1 MNALSPVPGGCTS
14 GSVRRGRGGRR
25 AWRERVSFGLLE
37 QQRTLKRYALSAR
50 GGSAAR
56 GRPEPIQCAPPGGG
70 DHCRRSA
77 AQRPAAKEPP
87 VPADLDQ
94 VFKAYDVRGVYP
106 EQLNEDLA
114 RRIGSAFIALT
125 GAGTLA
131 IGQDMRPSSGPMADA
146 LADGATSQ
154 GADVIRVG
162 LCSTDMIYYVSG
174 ALDVAAI
181 MLTASHNPQQYNGL
195 KFCRPGAVPVGQESG
210 LAELKEMVAA
220 GRPSEAAGRRGSTRP
235 GEDLLA
241 RYAEHVRGF
250 VDKGALRP
258 LKVVA
263 DAGNGM
269 AGHVLPTIF
278 DGLPFEL
285 VPMYFELDGTFP
297 HHPADPIN
305 PANLA
310 DLRER
315 VVAEGADVGLAFDG
329 DADRVFLID
338 ERGGIVQSSLL
349 VALVARTMCER
360 EPGATV
366 LYNLICSRVV
376 PETIRAAGGNPVR
389 TRVGHSFIKAVMADT
404 GAIFGG
410 EHSGH
415 YYFRDN
421 YRADSG
427 LVAALVVL
435 EVLSRAD
442 KPLSEVLAP
451 YRRYADSGEIN
462 RRVEGED
469 LKAIIEGVSE
479 RYPPEQRDW
488 TDGLT
493 IDTPEWW
500 FNLRPSNTEPLLRLN
515 VEAGTQ
521 AEMARVRD
529 EVLEMVD
536 GEPA

>member
-1 MNALSPVPGGCTS
+1 M
-14 GSVRRGRGGRR
+14 
-25 AWRERVSFGLLE
+25 
-37 QQRTLKRYALSAR
+37 
-50 GGSAAR
+50 
-56 GRPEPIQCAPPGGG
+56 
-70 DHCRRSA
+70 
-77 AQRPAAKEPP
+77 
-87 VPADLDQ
+87 PADLDQ
-94 VFKAYDVRGVYP
+94 VFKAYDVRGLYP
-106 EQLNEDLA
+106 EQLDEDLA
-114 RRIGSAFIALT
+114 RSIGRAFIGLT
-125 GAGTLA
+125 GAGSLA
-131 IGQDMRPSSGPMADA
+131 IGQDMRPSSAPMADA
-146 LADGATSQ
+146 LGEGATSQ
-154 GADVIRVG
+154 GADVVRVG
-162 LCSTDMIYYVSG
+162 LCSTDMLYYVSG
-174 ALDVAAI
+174 ALDVAGI
-181 MLTASHNPQQYNGL
+181 MLTASHNPSQYNGL
-195 KFCRPGAVPVGQESG
+195 KFCRPGAVPVGQDSG
-210 LAELKEMVAA
+210 LAELKRMVAGGEPA
-220 GRPSEAAGRRGSTRP
+220 GEARRRGSVHQ

-258 LKVVA
+258 LTVVA

-269 AGHVLPTIF
+269 AGHVLPAIF
-278 DGLPFEL
+278 ERLPFEL

-297 HHPADPIN
+297 NHPADPIN
-305 PANLA
+305 PENLK
-310 DLRER
+310 DLRKR

-329 DADRVFLID
+329 DADRVFLVD
-338 ERGGIVQSSLL
+338 ERGGIVQSSL
-349 VALVARTMCER
+349 VCALAARTMCER

-389 TRVGHSFIKAVMADT
+389 TRVGHSFIKAVMAST

-427 LVAALVVL
+427 LVASLVVL
-435 EVLSRAD
+435 EVLSRED
-442 KPLSEVLAP
+442 RPLSEILAP

-462 RRVEGED
+462 RRIPDGD
-469 LKAIIEGVSE
+469 LESVIDRVAE
-479 RYPPEQRDW
+479 RYPPTTRDW

-515 VEAGTQ
+515 VEAGTE

-529 EVLEMVD
+529 EVLEMVG

>member
-1 MNALSPVPGGCTS
+1 
-14 GSVRRGRGGRR
+14 
-25 AWRERVSFGLLE
+25 VS
-37 QQRTLKRYALSAR
+37 
-50 GGSAAR
+50 
-56 GRPEPIQCAPPGGG
+56 
-70 DHCRRSA
+70 
-77 AQRPAAKEPP
+77 
-87 VPADLDQ
+87 ADLDT
-94 VFKAYDVRGVYP
+94 VFKAYDIRGLYP
-106 EQLNEDLA
+106 EQLDEDLA

-125 GAGTLA
+125 GAGALA

-146 LADGATSQ
+146 LTEGATSQ

-162 LCSTDMIYYVSG
+162 LCSTDMLYYVSG
-174 ALDVAAI
+174 ALDVAGV
-181 MLTASHNPQQYNGL
+181 MLTASHNPSRYNGL
-195 KFCRPGAVPVGQESG
+195 KLCRPGAAPVGQESG

-220 GRPSEAAGRRGSTRP
+220 GEPSGAAAQRGTVRP
-235 GEDLLA
+235 GTGLLA

-269 AGHVLPTIF
+269 AGHVLPAIF
-278 DGLPFEL
+278 EGLPFDL
-285 VPMYFELDGTFP
+285 VPLYFELDGTFP
-297 HHPADPIN
+297 NHPADPIN
-305 PANLA
+305 PRNLA
-310 DLRER
+310 DLRRR
-315 VVAEGADVGLAFDG
+315 VLAEGADVGLAFDG
-329 DADRVFLID
+329 DADRVFLVD
-338 ERGGIVQSSLL
+338 ERGGIVQSSL
-349 VALVARTMCER
+349 VCALVASVMCQR

-376 PETIRAAGGNPVR
+376 PETIVAAGGKPVR
-389 TRVGHSFIKAVMADT
+389 TRVGHSFIKAVMAST

-435 EVLSRAD
+435 EVLSRAG

-451 YRRYADSGEIN
+451 YRRYAESGEIN
-462 RRVEGED
+462 RRIAGGD
-469 LKAIIEGVSE
+469 LKAVIHRVAE
-479 RYPPEQRDW
+479 RYPPETRDW

-493 IDTPEWW
+493 IDTTDWW

-515 VEAGTQ
+515 AEAKTA
-521 AEMARVRD
+521 AEMARIRD

-536 GEPA
+536 GDPA